1 MSPPRPAV
9 SDAELCA
16 FLDLETSSWRRA
28 EIEAWLALHPDCAAR
43 LAGWRGHQRLLHA
56 AFDGIAREPLPDFLT
71 APLPEKRVA
80 PFPHAIAAQK
90 DKWPSEETTPR
101 ADPGAG
107 RQSFGGQSLGRQSLG
122 GRRLGGLLA
131 LALILVA
138 LAGLIGLMAS
148 SLPQRFAKNAP
159 LYETR

>member
-16 FLDLETSSWRRA
+16 FLDSETSSWRRA
-28 EIEAWLALHPDCAAR
+28 EIEAWLAIHPDCAAR

-56 AFDGIAREPLPDFLT
+56 TFNGIAREPLPDFLT

-90 DKWPSEETTPR
+90 SRQPSDEITPR
-101 ADPGAG
+101 ADPGTSGQTINERRMG
-107 RQSFGGQSLGRQSLG
+107 RWLV
-122 GRRLGGLLA
+122 
-131 LALILVA
+131 LALIIVA
-138 LAGLIGLMAS
+138 LAGLLGLMAS
-148 SLPQRFAKNAP
+148 GLQNSLARSSPVH
-159 LYETR
+159 ETR

>member
-9 SDAELCA
+9 SDTELCA

-56 AFDGIAREPLPDFLT
+56 AFDGIAREPLPKFLT

-90 DKWPSEETTPR
+90 DKWPSEEMTPR

-107 RQSFGGQSLGRQSLG
+107 RQSLGGQ
-122 GRRLGGLLA
+122 RLGGLLA

-148 SLPQRFAKNAP
+148 SLPQRLAKNAP

>member
-9 SDAELCA
+9 SDTELCA

-28 EIEAWLALHPDCAAR
+28 EIEAWLALHPEAGAR
-43 LAGWRGHQRLLHA
+43 LAGWRGQQRLLHA
-56 AFDGIAREPLPDFLT
+56 AFEGIAREPLPEFLT

-80 PFPHAIAAQK
+80 PFPHAIAAQR
-90 DKWPSEETTPR
+90 DKWASNEMTPR
-101 ADPGAG
+101 ADPGTG
-107 RQSFGGQSLGRQSLG
+107 RQRLGGQP
-122 GRRLGGLLA
+122 LGGLLA

-138 LAGLIGLMAS
+138 MAGLIGLMAS
-148 SLPQRFAKNAP
+148 NLPQRLAKNAP